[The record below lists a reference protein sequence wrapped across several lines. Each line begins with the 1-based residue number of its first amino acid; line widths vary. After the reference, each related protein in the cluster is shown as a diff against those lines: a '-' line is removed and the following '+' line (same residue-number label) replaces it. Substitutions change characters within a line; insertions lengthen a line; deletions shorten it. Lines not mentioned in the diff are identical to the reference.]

1 MLKTCCSF
9 LLFLLMTT
17 ASYAGSYER
26 NSKANPTHKI
36 GVDSHKT
43 FFGSQKVMETVI
55 RSSPLFFSISGTKLP
70 TQNGKFILAAYDEN
84 ESLEPSEK
92 KNLEGKLFPHNWEK
106 DIPKHTLAL
115 KENLKTISDYAQ
127 KAYGID
133 EYAELMARQT
143 ATMSG
148 FKIVDQD
155 FKFTPQNIENYITA
169 NMAPVGITQ
178 LSKWWAKTL
187 NISPQAVDL
196 ANKMLI
202 SSCIRAD
209 MVEAF
214 SKENDTVTM
223 PNAGLHNLIL
233 RCTHIQKSNLEK
245 LFEN

>member
-1 MLKTCCSF
+1 MIKTCCSF
-9 LLFLLMTT
+9 LLILLMTT
-17 ASYAGSYER
+17 ASHAEGYER
-26 NSKANPTHKI
+26 NSNENPIHKI
-36 GVDSHKT
+36 GEN
-43 FFGSQKVMETVI
+43 SQIIFDKSQRALSSYSLLFLRNETKPP
-55 RSSPLFFSISGTKLP
+55 S
-70 TQNGKFILAAYDEN
+70 QNGKFILAAYDEN
-84 ESLEPSEK
+84 ESLEPLEK

-106 DIPKHTLAL
+106 DIPKHTLTL
-115 KENLKTISDYAQ
+115 KENLKKISDYAQ

-133 EYAELMARQT
+133 EYAELMAIQT

-148 FKIVDQD
+148 IGIVDQD
-155 FKFTPQNIENYITA
+155 FKFTPKNIENYITA
-169 NMAPVGITQ
+169 NMTPLGITQ

-187 NISPQAVDL
+187 NISTQAVDL

-202 SSCIRAD
+202 SSCVRAD

-245 LFEN
+245 LFEH

>member
-1 MLKTCCSF
+1 MIKTCCSF
-9 LLFLLMTT
+9 LLILLMTT
-17 ASYAGSYER
+17 ASQAKGYER
-26 NSKANPTHKI
+26 NSKTNLIHKI
-36 GVDSHKT
+36 GKNTQIT
-43 FFGSQKVMETVI
+43 FWQSQKVIVDLVSTSPQLSL
-55 RSSPLFFSISGTKLP
+55 RSGPKRLP
-70 TQNGKFILAAYDEN
+70 QNGKFIRAAYDEN
-84 ESLEPSEK
+84 EPLEPLEK

-115 KENLKTISDYAQ
+115 KANLKIISDYAQ

-148 FKIVDQD
+148 FKLADQD

-169 NMAPVGITQ
+169 TMTPIGITQ

-187 NISPQAVDL
+187 NISTKAVDL

-214 SKENDTVTM
+214 SKENDKVTM

-245 LFEN
+245 LFEH